1 MVQKAGE
8 KGAAVADLQPT
19 IPKSDRLLAYL
30 LIVPTVLLTACASPP
45 AVTQA
50 GIGSLQ
56 LRQPLA
62 IEAGRASV
70 HLQYGRPVAS
80 NAVQEHDPFCV
91 FEVESVLPLAQ
102 TVAPGRFE
110 IIAITHSVSSIA
122 ELSDDPFAWRTRRV
136 RNDEDMPTHIYYK
149 TTFRLSNLTR
159 ETNPQVRTLT
169 CMSNQNTPGSHV
181 FMRHLTPAEIRD
193 ALGGGF
199 TLNLQ
204 SRV

>member
-1 MVQKAGE
+1 M
-8 KGAAVADLQPT
+8 L
-19 IPKSDRLLAYL
+19 RNLAYL
-30 LIVPTVLLTACASPP
+30 LIVPTFLLAACASPP
-45 AVTQA
+45 AVNRI

-91 FEVESVLPLAQ
+91 FEVETVLPRAQ
-102 TVAPGRFE
+102 EVTPGRYE

-122 ELSDDPFAWRTRRV
+122 GLSDDPFAWRTRRV
-136 RNDEDMPTHIYYK
+136 RNDDDMPTNIYYK
-149 TTFRLSNLTR
+149 TTFRLSNPSR
-159 ETNPQVRTLT
+159 ETSPQVRTLT
-169 CMSNQNTPGSHV
+169 CMSNQNVPGSHV

-199 TLNLQ
+199 TLNMQ
-204 SRV
+204 SRA